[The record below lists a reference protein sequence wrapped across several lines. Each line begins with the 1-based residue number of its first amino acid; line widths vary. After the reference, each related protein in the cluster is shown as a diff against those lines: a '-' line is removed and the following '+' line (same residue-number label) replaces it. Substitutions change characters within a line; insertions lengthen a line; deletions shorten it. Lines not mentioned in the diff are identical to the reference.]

1 MRNRILPSFIL
12 GAAMTFGAI
21 PAARAQVTHLSVAP
35 KQMVKINYFGF
46 WDGTTFTAQWSDYQ
60 FGVLSGDGTKSF
72 VVPKGKTLILTD
84 IEVTIRC
91 QSAIASAPS
100 IQLGAYIADPAGNA
114 VSILNRFV
122 PTRQTVGYEM
132 QRTPMTAGYAIPE
145 GYQIVVDP
153 IDPAVGVPTHYFR
166 RVNFLGY
173 YAE

>member
-1 MRNRILPSFIL
+1 MRTRILANLVL
-12 GAAMTFGAI
+12 GAALAFGAA
-21 PAARAQVTHLSVAP
+21 PAARAQATHLGVFP
-35 KQMVKINYFGF
+35 KQMVKINYLGF

-60 FGVLSGDGTKSF
+60 FGVLTGDGTKSF

-91 QSAIASAPS
+91 QTAVTAAPS

-114 VSILNRFV
+114 VSILNRFI
-122 PTRQTVGYEM
+122 PTRQTVGHEM

-153 IDPAVGVPTHYFR
+153 IDPANGIPSHYFR
-166 RVNFLGY
+166 RVNLLGY
-173 YAE
+173 YIE

>member
-1 MRNRILPSFIL
+1 MRNRILPAFVL
-12 GAAMTFGAI
+12 GAALIFGAA
-21 PAARAQVTHLSVAP
+21 PAVRAQGTHLGVSP
-35 KQMVKINYFGF
+35 KDLVKINYIGI
-46 WDGTTFTAQWSDYQ
+46 WDGTTFTAQWSDYN

-91 QSAIASAPS
+91 QTAVPSAPN

-114 VSILNRFV
+114 VSILNRFI
-122 PTRQTVGYEM
+122 PTRETVGQEM
-132 QRTPMTAGYAIPE
+132 QRTTMTAGYAIPE

-153 IDPAVGVPTHYFR
+153 IDPTVGVPSHYFR

-173 YAE
+173 YTK

>member
-1 MRNRILPSFIL
+1 MRNRILPNFIL
-12 GAAMTFGAI
+12 GAALVFGAA
-21 PAARAQVTHLSVAP
+21 PAARAQVTHLNISP
-35 KQMVKINYFGF
+35 KQMVKINYIGF
-46 WDGTTFTAQWSDYQ
+46 WDGTTFTAQWSDYN

-84 IEVTIRC
+84 IEVSIRC
-91 QSAIASAPS
+91 LTAVSYAPS
-100 IQLGAYIADPAGNA
+100 TQLGAYIADPAGNP

-122 PTRQTVGYEM
+122 PIRQTVGREM

-145 GYQIVVDP
+145 GFQIIVDP
-153 IDPAVGVPTHYFR
+153 IDPTAVPTHFFQ